1 MSNHPRLESWVHS
14 VWSHRGPVA
23 CLLYPLSLIYQAVS
37 ASRRRRTVANH
48 LPVPVVVVGN
58 IYVGGTGKTPV
69 TIALVRALRA
79 RGWTPG
85 VISRG
90 FGRSEDGV
98 RLVTPDSDA
107 SQVGDEPLLIARES
121 LAPVAVGRERVKA
134 GLELLREHPGVN
146 IIISDDGLQHAALA
160 RDVELAVI
168 GARGLG
174 NGWLLPAG
182 PLREPVSRLDD
193 VDAIINEIQTCQGVI
208 ISVPTYDLTPSS
220 VYTRLAQRFLA
231 YELSFRLAI
240 GDVKEN
246 PHTVAGLISVG
257 GSMHDWQSL
266 ALESLQ
272 ATMFTMS
279 MQVVDRYM
287 AQRDGRPGNCFV
299 WGDDVEWGGQI
310 ARARRM
316 GENIVKA
323 IQTPVEER
331 CWLGDPEDGVCP
343 NCHSSLVYPG
353 DKHWD
358 GVEFPWECAV
368 CGAGGDLVTDEK
380 TGRPKLR
387 IAENGL
393 IRDRN
398 DDRARA
404 EHLNEINKTRDEFF
418 AHMGEVKPTMDK
430 YAKMEFPTLEIKRD

>member
-1 MSNHPRLESWVHS
+1 MSFKVMAICAGRHGGNGEALAKEALCAVQEAGGE
-14 VWSHRGPVA
+14 VE
-23 CLLYPLSLIYQAVS
+23 LINLFDY
-37 ASRRRRTVANH
+37 NI
-48 LPVPVVVVGN
+48 LPC
-58 IYVGGTGKTPV
+58 TGCEGCTMQMGKM
-69 TIALVRALRA
+69 
-79 RGWTPG
+79 
-85 VISRG
+85 S
-90 FGRSEDGV
+90 
-98 RLVTPDSDA
+98 
-107 SQVGDEPLLIARES
+107 
-121 LAPVAVGRERVKA
+121 A
-134 GLELLREHPGVN
+134 GLQKEYHGCVLKN
-146 IIISDDGLQHAALA
+146 K
-160 RDVELAVI
+160 
-168 GARGLG
+168 
-174 NGWLLPAG
+174 
-182 PLREPVSRLDD
+182 DD

-299 WGDDVEWGGQI
+299 WGEQDEWGGQL
-310 ARARRM
+310 ARARKM

-418 AHMGEVKPTMDK
+418 AHMGEVKPLMDK
-430 YAKMEFPTLEIKRD
+430 YAKMEFPTLEIERD

>member
-1 MSNHPRLESWVHS
+1 MSFKVMAICAGRHGGNGEALAKEALCAVQEAGGE
-14 VWSHRGPVA
+14 VE
-23 CLLYPLSLIYQAVS
+23 LINLFDY
-37 ASRRRRTVANH
+37 NI
-48 LPVPVVVVGN
+48 LPC
-58 IYVGGTGKTPV
+58 TGCEGCTMQMGKM
-69 TIALVRALRA
+69 A
-79 RGWTPG
+79 
-85 VISRG
+85 
-90 FGRSEDGV
+90 
-98 RLVTPDSDA
+98 
-107 SQVGDEPLLIARES
+107 
-121 LAPVAVGRERVKA
+121 A
-134 GLELLREHPGVN
+134 GLQKEYHGCVLKN
-146 IIISDDGLQHAALA
+146 K
-160 RDVELAVI
+160 
-168 GARGLG
+168 
-174 NGWLLPAG
+174 
-182 PLREPVSRLDD
+182 DD

-299 WGDDVEWGGQI
+299 WGEGDEWGGQL

-331 CWLGDPEDGVCP
+331 CWLGDADDGVCP

-404 EHLNEINKTRDEFF
+404 EHLNEIEQDARRVLR
-418 AHMGEVKPTMDK
+418 AHGRGQAPHGQVRQNGVSR
-430 YAKMEFPTLEIKRD
+430 A

>member
-1 MSNHPRLESWVHS
+1 MAQHKVMGICAGMH
-14 VWSHRGPVA
+14 G
-23 CLLYPLSLIYQAVS
+23 
-37 ASRRRRTVANH
+37 
-48 LPVPVVVVGN
+48 GN
-58 IYVGGTGKTPV
+58 SE
-69 TIALVRALRA
+69 IAL
-79 RGWTPG
+79 
-85 VISRG
+85 
-90 FGRSEDGV
+90 
-98 RLVTPDSDA
+98 
-107 SQVGDEPLLIARES
+107 
-121 LAPVAVGRERVKA
+121 K
-134 GLELLREHPGVN
+134 
-146 IIISDDGLQHAALA
+146 AALEVL
-160 RDVELAVI
+160 RDKGADCELI
-168 GARGLG
+168 NLFDYDILPCTGCEGCTMQMGAIAQDPTKEYKGCVLKDK
-174 NGWLLPAG
+174 
-182 PLREPVSRLDD
+182 DD
-193 VDAIINEIQTCQGVI
+193 VDRLIAEMHTCNGVLI
-208 ISVPTYDLTPSS
+208 AVPTYDLMPSS
-220 VYTRLAQRFLA
+220 LYTRFAQRFLA
-231 YELSFRLAI
+231 YELSFLLQI
-240 GDVKEN
+240 GVVKEN
-246 PHTVAGLISVG
+246 PHTVAGLIAVG

-310 ARARRM
+310 ARARKM

-331 CWLGDPEDGVCP
+331 CWLGDPDDGVCP

-368 CGAGGDLVTDEK
+368 CGAGGDIVTDEK

-398 DDRARA
+398 DDHARA

-430 YAKMEFPTLEIKRD
+430 YAKMEFPTLEIKRG

>member
-1 MSNHPRLESWVHS
+1 
-14 VWSHRGPVA
+14 
-23 CLLYPLSLIYQAVS
+23 
-37 ASRRRRTVANH
+37 
-48 LPVPVVVVGN
+48 
-58 IYVGGTGKTPV
+58 
-69 TIALVRALRA
+69 
-79 RGWTPG
+79 
-85 VISRG
+85 
-90 FGRSEDGV
+90 
-98 RLVTPDSDA
+98 
-107 SQVGDEPLLIARES
+107 
-121 LAPVAVGRERVKA
+121 
-134 GLELLREHPGVN
+134 
-146 IIISDDGLQHAALA
+146 
-160 RDVELAVI
+160 
-168 GARGLG
+168 
-174 NGWLLPAG
+174 
-182 PLREPVSRLDD
+182 
-193 VDAIINEIQTCQGVI
+193 
-208 ISVPTYDLTPSS
+208 
-220 VYTRLAQRFLA
+220 
-231 YELSFRLAI
+231 
-240 GDVKEN
+240 
-246 PHTVAGLISVG
+246 
-257 GSMHDWQSL
+257 MHDWQSL

-299 WGDDVEWGGQI
+299 WGEGDEWGGQL

-331 CWLGDPEDGVCP
+331 CWLGDADDGVCP

-418 AHMGEVKPTMDK
+418 AHMGEVKPLMDK